1 MIDMNTEYAVS
12 VDNEVIEYMKKM
24 DKKELKLD
32 IVLTGGGC
40 CPFFDVSEIQFA
52 KPDQPDLYD
61 VYEEADI
68 KLNISKKTKVIEP
81 LLHFKLKEV
90 FGGEMIYVEGID
102 VKQQYFED

>member
-1 MIDMNTEYAVS
+1 MTDMNTEYTVS
-12 VDNEVIEYMKKM
+12 VDNEVIEFMKKM

-40 CPFFDVSEIQFA
+40 CPFFDVSEIELA

-68 KLNISKKTKVIEP
+68 KLNISKKTKVTEP
-81 LLHFKLKEV
+81 ILHFKLKET

-102 VKQQYFED
+102 VKQQYFEE

>member
-1 MIDMNTEYAVS
+1 
-12 VDNEVIEYMKKM
+12 
-24 DKKELKLD
+24 
-32 IVLTGGGC
+32 
-40 CPFFDVSEIQFA
+40 
-52 KPDQPDLYD
+52 